1 MKKFNIILGLIG
13 VIGLAFFFGTADH
26 KVDCES
32 LKQNE
37 KSDEYSGVIIEKY
50 IDQDQHMYEKVIL
63 DKSPGTDVI
72 LLNWET
78 SGFFDFLKIGD
89 SISKNPNGLQVNVWR
104 NDKDTI
110 YNLEFYCL
118 EETYSLKK

>member
-13 VIGLAFFFGTADH
+13 VIGLAFFIGTADP

-32 LKQNE
+32 LIQNE
-37 KSDEYSGVIIEKY
+37 KSDEYRGVIIEKY
-50 IDQDQHMYEKVIL
+50 IDQNQHMYEKVIL

-72 LLNWET
+72 LLDWET

-89 SISKNPNGLQVNVWR
+89 SISKNPNSLQVNVWR

-110 YNLEFYCL
+110 YNLKFHCL
-118 EETYSLKK
+118 EDY

>member
-13 VIGLAFFFGTADH
+13 VIGLAFFFGTVDPKA
-26 KVDCES
+26 DCES
-32 LKQNE
+32 LIQNE

-118 EETYSLKK
+118 EETNSLKK

>member
-13 VIGLAFFFGTADH
+13 VIGLAFFIGTADP
-26 KVDCES
+26 KVDCEA
-32 LKQNE
+32 LIKNE
-37 KSDEYSGVIIEKY
+37 KSDEYSGLIIEKY

-72 LLNWET
+72 LLDWET

-89 SISKNPNGLQVNVWR
+89 SISKDPSSLQVNVWR

-110 YNLEFYCL
+110 YNLEFRCL
-118 EETYSLKK
+118 DDY